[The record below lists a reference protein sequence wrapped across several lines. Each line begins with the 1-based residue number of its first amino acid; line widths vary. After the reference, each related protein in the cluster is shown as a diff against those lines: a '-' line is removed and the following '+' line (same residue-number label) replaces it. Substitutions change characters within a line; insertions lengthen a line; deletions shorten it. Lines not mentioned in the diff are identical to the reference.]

1 MPATGYGGLNVFWV
15 HMWPVSCIK
24 YRRKGACKEEPGFS
38 QRVNAAKMKKT
49 GNCNVWNTA
58 GSFLGLVFLGM
69 IAGLIPV
76 GHELLVRGHYD
87 YDTHAGNTR
96 GSLAA
101 NGLQKANQVQAAG
114 GAFETGWRYTKNGW
128 QNRTLWENPAS
139 VRKPALHP
147 AIVGAFQALLCMVVL
162 IGFSANK
169 RRLRTGK

>member
-1 MPATGYGGLNVFWV
+1 MQ
-15 HMWPVSCIK
+15 
-24 YRRKGACKEEPGFS
+24 RRAGFKP
-38 QRVNAAKMKKT
+38 RVNAAKMKKPCT
-49 GNCNVWNTA
+49 CNVWNTA
-58 GSFLGLVFLGM
+58 GAFLGYVLLGPALLGM
-69 IAGLIPV
+69 TAGLIPV
-76 GHELLVRGHYD
+76 DQELLARES
-87 YDTHAGNTR
+87 YDTHADNTR

-101 NGLQKANQVQAAG
+101 NDLQTANQAQAAG
-114 GAFETGWRYTKNGW
+114 GAFEAGWRYTKDGW